1 VWNRP
6 TLYHQF
12 IFLPLVS
19 FLSCLFVQSIPETIT
34 ASNKILGRLRNQSMY
49 RKKNSKK
56 APATLSKAIDKV
68 RLVESSIR
76 ANRVGGPMGHASGMT
91 MSDLRKATTI
101 SPYVSSALPRNASP
115 ANIVVPLRLR
125 DLTVAFLSPYYISV
139 K

>member
-1 VWNRP
+1 
-6 TLYHQF
+6 
-12 IFLPLVS
+12 
-19 FLSCLFVQSIPETIT
+19 
-34 ASNKILGRLRNQSMY
+34 
-49 RKKNSKK
+49 
-56 APATLSKAIDKV
+56 
-68 RLVESSIR
+68 
-76 ANRVGGPMGHASGMT
+76 MGHAGGMT